1 MDDGLINTFC
11 ACLSNTFF
19 IVKHAKRK
27 IKRGFLLGS
36 AEPGYRVFFGFTSN
50 SIIFLSTLKLNS
62 LMFAHTLFSIQ
73 VIKVLLLLA

>member
-27 IKRGFLLGS
+27 IKRSFLLGVLS
-36 AEPGYRVFFGFTSN
+36 QDIEFFLVLPLTQ
-50 SIIFLSTLKLNS
+50 
-62 LMFAHTLFSIQ
+62 LF
-73 VIKVLLLLA
+73 V